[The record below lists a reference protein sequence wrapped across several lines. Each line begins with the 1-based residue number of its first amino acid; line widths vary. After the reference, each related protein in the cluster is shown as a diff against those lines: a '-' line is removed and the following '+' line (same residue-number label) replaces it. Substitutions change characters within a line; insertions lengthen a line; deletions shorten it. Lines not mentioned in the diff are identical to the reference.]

1 MPPVD
6 FAQLPFNEIAHLQ
19 QRLGEHW
26 QELEVLNAALAS
38 ALPAPQLQFVAQD
51 KALLD
56 DGLSFEQRIA
66 ERGLIA
72 TRVGSLHDFYSA
84 LMWLRFPKIK
94 LAMHQVHLRGIQAH
108 GNKTRSRQQQA
119 ITHLDEAGAW
129 LVSNDERLL
138 ELAGAHAWTELFL
151 DQKAAWQGLIAER
164 IEARVF
170 GHAIFE
176 HMHAPHLLL
185 AAKVVWVYV
194 PDSRL
199 GVTDQR
205 NHSRLGVTDQH
216 NGSYF
221 NLSNAEKDQLLDE
234 LIAPNIASDHIG
246 SDPKLL
252 STVPLSG
259 IPGWCAAQDLNFYNS
274 APCFR
279 AKPPG
284 RVYAPALKLN

>member
-1 MPPVD
+1 MD
-6 FAQLPFNEIAHLQ
+6 FAQLPFNEIAHLK

-26 QELEVLNAALAS
+26 HELEVLNAALAA
-38 ALPAPQLQFVAQD
+38 ALPAAHKLQFAAQD
-51 KALLD
+51 KALLE

-94 LAMHQVHLRGIQAH
+94 LAMHQIHLRGIQAH

-151 DQKAAWQGLIAER
+151 DQRAAWQGLAAQK

-170 GHAIFE
+170 GHAVFE
-176 HMHAPHLLL
+176 HMHAPHVLL
-185 AAKVVWVYV
+185 AAKVVWVYA
-194 PDSRL
+194 PESLD
-199 GVTDQR
+199 VTDG
-205 NHSRLGVTDQH
+205 HYASAFPASRRE
-216 NGSYF
+216 SYF
-221 NLSNAEKDQLLDE
+221 TLPNAEKDKVLDE
-234 LIAPNIASDHIG
+234 LIAPHIISDHIG

-259 IPGWCAAQDLNFYNS
+259 IPGWCAGQDMHFYS
-274 APCFR
+274 TAPCFR

-284 RVYAPALKLN
+284 RVYAQALRLD

>member
-1 MPPVD
+1 MPTVD
-6 FAQLPFNEIAHLQ
+6 FAQLPFNEIAHLR
-19 QRLGEHW
+19 QRLGKHW

-94 LAMHQVHLRGIQAH
+94 LAMHQIHWRGIQAH
-108 GNKTRSRQQQA
+108 GSKTRSRQQQA

-129 LVSNDERLL
+129 LVSNDQRLL

-151 DQKAAWQGLIAER
+151 DQKAAWQGLSAQK

-185 AAKVVWVYV
+185 AAKVVWVWG
-194 PDSRL
+194 R
-199 GVTDQR
+199 
-205 NHSRLGVTDQH
+205 H
-216 NGSYF
+216 NESYF
-221 NLSNAEKDQLLDE
+221 ALSNAEKDQVLDE
-234 LIAPNIASDHIG
+234 LIAPNIASDRIG
-246 SDPKLL
+246 CDPKLL

-259 IPGWCAAQDLNFYNS
+259 IPGWCAAQDLNFYSS

-284 RVYAPALKLN
+284 RVYARALKLD